1 MKPLILDSAL
11 GTELENRGEYLPS
24 FKTSIW
30 SAYSLIHNPEVIKQI
45 HIDNIEAGADV
56 ITTSNYPKFD
66 ETSINNSKKLIRRV
80 LSATIENPDN
90 PESLN
95 FFQSDTY
102 RFYFLMSFMKEA
114 LEGNEISQEYAISL
128 VPKKFAS
135 RIKRLQVLKQAVQ
148 LGYIIEKSSEV
159 DRRRRIY
166 FPSELLLNDFVKYAN
181 DSDRQVKLDK
191 SA

>member
-1 MKPLILDSAL
+1 MVFS
-11 GTELENRGEYLPS
+11 
-24 FKTSIW
+24 
-30 SAYSLIHNPEVIKQI
+30 
-45 HIDNIEAGADV
+45 
-56 ITTSNYPKFD
+56 KFD

-114 LEGNEISQEYAISL
+114 LEGNEISREYAISL

-166 FPSELLLNDFVKYAN
+166 FPSELLLDDFVKYAN
-181 DSDRQVKLDK
+181 DSDTQVKLDK

>member
-1 MKPLILDSAL
+1 MVFS
-11 GTELENRGEYLPS
+11 
-24 FKTSIW
+24 
-30 SAYSLIHNPEVIKQI
+30 
-45 HIDNIEAGADV
+45 
-56 ITTSNYPKFD
+56 KFD

-181 DSDRQVKLDK
+181 DSDKQVKLDK